1 VLCSHPG
8 SRAQASENWSHG
20 GVQLRVGT
28 LNLASGRDA
37 AGRSVDA
44 AALRAALA
52 GLDVDV
58 LAVQEVDVGQARSAG
73 VDQPAEVAAALGA
86 ADWRFAAAV
95 AGTPDPF
102 RSWTPV
108 DPPVLRGPGD
118 AATGP
123 HYGIA
128 LVSRLPV
135 HRWSVL
141 ALGAGRARLPLQ
153 APDPRTGR
161 TRWWWFPDEPR
172 LAIAAELDGC
182 TVIGTHLSFAP
193 HTALRQLARLRRWAG
208 SLPGRVLLAGDLNL
222 VGPVPATVFGAQRL
236 VSALSYPAAAPRVQ
250 FDHLLGPATLEPR
263 RPEVRRLA
271 LGDHRL
277 VAVTVTPR

>member
-1 VLCSHPG
+1 M
-8 SRAQASENWSHG
+8 
-20 GVQLRVGT
+20 LRVGT

-37 AGRSVDA
+37 AGRSLDA
-44 AALRAALA
+44 GALRAALTE
-52 GLDVDV
+52 LDVDV
-58 LAVQEVDVGQARSAG
+58 LAVQEVDVGQARSHG

-86 ADWRFAAAV
+86 TDWRFAAAV
-95 AGTPDPF
+95 AGTPSPF

-108 DPPVLRGPGD
+108 DPPVLRGSWETL
-118 AATGP
+118 TGP

-135 HRWSVL
+135 RRWSVR

-172 LAIAAELDGC
+172 LAIAAELAQC
-182 TVIGTHLSFAP
+182 TVVGTHLSFAP
-193 HTALRQLARLRRWAG
+193 HTALRQLGRVRRWAR
-208 SLPGRVLLAGDLNL
+208 SLPGPVLLAGDLNL
-222 VGPVPATVFGAQRL
+222 VGPLPARAFGAPRL
-236 VSALSYPAAAPRVQ
+236 VSEPSYPAPAPRVQ
-250 FDHLLGPATLEPR
+250 FDHVLGPVALRPQ

-277 VAVTVTPR
+277 VSVTVDPG

>member
-1 VLCSHPG
+1 V
-8 SRAQASENWSHG
+8 
-20 GVQLRVGT
+20 RVGT
-28 LNLASGRDA
+28 LNLASGRNS

-44 AALRAALA
+44 AALRSALA

-58 LAVQEVDVGQARSAG
+58 LAVQEVDVGQPRSHR

-86 ADWRFAAAV
+86 TDWRFAAAV

-118 AATGP
+118 AADGP

-135 HRWSVL
+135 RRWSVL
-141 ALGAGRARLPLQ
+141 PLGAGRARLPLQ

-172 LAIAAELDGC
+172 LAIAAELADC
-182 TVIGTHLSFAP
+182 TVVGTHLSFAP
-193 HTALRQLARLRRWAG
+193 HTALWQLRRLRRWCAQ
-208 SLPGRVLLAGDLNL
+208 LPGPVLLAGDLNL
-222 VGPVPATVFGAQRL
+222 IGPVPAAVFGAPRL
-236 VSALSYPAAAPRVQ
+236 VSGPSYPAAAPRVQ
-250 FDHLLGPATLEPR
+250 FDHVLGPATPAPQ
-263 RPEVRRLA
+263 RPEVRQLA

-277 VAVTVTPR
+277 VTVTVCPR